1 MAKNHFRTT
10 TALVAG
16 LSLLIP
22 LGLVPSVA
30 RAQEVRLFCL
40 NYTAPPCPA
49 GEPEDG
55 SLLMTPADARAARR
69 AARGAENG
77 ETAAQ
82 AEAAAAAQAEA
93 DAAAQV
99 EAEAAAQAEADAAA
113 QAEAE
118 AAAQAEA
125 EAAAQAEAD
134 AAAQAEAEAETAAQA
149 EADAAAQAEAEAA
162 AQAEADAV
170 AQAEAEAA
178 AQAQAEAAA
187 QAQAEAAAQ
196 SETDA
201 AVQAEAD
208 AEAQVEAEV
217 AVQAEADAAAQ
228 VEAEAEAEAEAQ
240 AEAEAEA
247 HTTLPE
253 TDPTVEET
261 PVSVEAAVS
270 AEGKPDAAPVEVVTE
285 TVRAPDVRTSEE
297 DFATA
302 VDGSDR
308 EDNGSG
314 IDGLSDLEKVLLLG
328 LGAVIVGSVLNDGDE
343 VVSNL
348 GDRVVVRGDDGLTI
362 YKDDDAL
369 LREAGTEITTQTFE
383 DGSTLTTLTYADRSQ
398 VVTIRDPRG
407 RVLRR
412 ALVRPDGTTTQL
424 FDDLTPSAPVN
435 VSELR
440 DTSPA
445 PITISVADTDRAA
458 LREAML
464 ASMDYVPNRTYSLR
478 QIREIKAV
486 RALVPS
492 IDLDT
497 IKFATGS
504 AAIERRQAR
513 SLVKLG
519 RIMETLLADNPQE
532 VFLIEGHTD
541 AVGSDSY
548 NLALSDRRAESVALA
563 LTEAF
568 DIPPQNLIVQGYG
581 EEFLKIDTLSAEQR
595 NRRAAIRRI
604 TPLLNQGT
612 AG

>member
-134 AAAQAEAEAETAAQA
+134 AAAQAEAEA
-149 EADAAAQAEAEAA
+149 A

-228 VEAEAEAEAEAQ
+228 VEAEAEAQ

-328 LGAVIVGSVLNDGDE
+328 LGAVIVGSVLNDGNE

-412 ALVRPDGTTTQL
+412 TLVRPDGTTTQL